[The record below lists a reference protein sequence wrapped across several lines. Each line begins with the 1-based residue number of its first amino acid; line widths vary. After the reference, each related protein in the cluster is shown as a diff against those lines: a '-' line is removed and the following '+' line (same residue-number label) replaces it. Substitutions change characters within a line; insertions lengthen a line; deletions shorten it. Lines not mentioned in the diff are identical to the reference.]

1 MSNTGGLTPAYFS
14 LRHSCVRLA
23 GRTVFN
29 EVILSNIR
37 EVARLAGVSVAT
49 VSRTLKSPERVLP
62 QTRDKVNAAVEK
74 AGYRPNLMAVQFRS
88 RRTGNLVILVPAIAN
103 TFFARVISGAQQAA
117 QFAGYRLLLCDTQG
131 REEIEREF
139 AELVYA
145 HQADGVIQLRAYDP
159 FEAPFPSADTPPIVN
174 ACEVIQDGRHPTI
187 SLDNR
192 AAARAM
198 TEHLIELGHR
208 RIGLIKGP
216 KSSPLTRERVAGYQD
231 ALRAA
236 GIAVDKTLVCHGDF
250 TLQAGQDGAAEM
262 LALSARPSALFCEND
277 EMAIGALKRIKQMGL
292 RVPEDIS
299 LVGFDDIPFAQYCDP
314 PLTTI
319 AQPAENFGRKAVEM
333 LIALIEKK
341 PLEQRHVILPFELTL
356 RNSTAAVKAR
366 DDP

>member
-1 MSNTGGLTPAYFS
+1 M
-14 LRHSCVRLA
+14 
-23 GRTVFN
+23 
-29 EVILSNIR
+29 SNIR

-62 QTRDKVNAAVEK
+62 ETRDKVNAAVEQ

-88 RRTGNLVILVPAIAN
+88 RRTGNLVILVPTIAN

-117 QFAGYRLLLCDTQG
+117 QAAQYRLLLCDTQG
-131 REEIEREF
+131 REDIEREF
-139 AELVYA
+139 AELVYN
-145 HQADGVIQLRAYDP
+145 HQADGVIQLRAFDP
-159 FEAPFPSADTPPIVN
+159 FTEPFANAEPAPIVN

-192 AAARAM
+192 AAAKAM

-216 KSSPLTRERVAGYQD
+216 KSSPLTRDRVAGYQD
-231 ALRAA
+231 ALSEA
-236 GIAVDKTLVCHGDF
+236 GIECDLRLICHGDF
-250 TLQAGQDGAAEM
+250 TLKAGHDGATAM
-262 LALSARPSALFCEND
+262 LALPERPTALFCEND
-277 EMAIGALKRIKQMGL
+277 EMAIGALKRIKQLGL

-299 LVGFDDIPFAQYCDP
+299 LVGFDDIPFAAYCDP

-319 AQPAENFGRKAVEM
+319 AQPAEVFGQKAVEM

-341 PLEQRHVILPFELTL
+341 PLAQRHVVLPFELTL
-356 RNSTAAVKAR
+356 RGSTAGVRPEK
-366 DDP
+366 